1 MTFSIM
7 TFSIPVQSDVILYA
21 GCCDILNVMLTVVM
35 LSAAMPNA
43 VMLSVGAPHKG
54 SPLLSLQK
62 YYIIVVKSL
71 FTVNV
76 LYFRY

>member
-1 MTFSIM
+1 
-7 TFSIPVQSDVILYA
+7 
-21 GCCDILNVMLTVVM
+21 MLTVVM

-62 YYIIVVKSL
+62 YYIIRQYFGIRASIFPEPVLPRDFICFVSL
-71 FTVNV
+71 FSPQLLSKLN
-76 LYFRY
+76 F